1 MMPPEMTPD
10 DVLSR
15 IPVVEAHVPGATV
28 LNPLRRYAQLLT
40 LLLLVLIPAS
50 GLFRID
56 LESGGV
62 VMLGWQIWFSD
73 IFIVMGF
80 WILLASLLILM
91 YSLLGAV
98 FCGWMCP
105 QNTVS
110 EWANAMTS
118 KLLGRRALMM
128 DTSGER
134 MQVATQRKSLANYVV
149 LGLLLLGAS
158 MVYAL
163 IPMFYF
169 FSPQAIWS
177 FVSFQY
183 DPELAGGLRWIYMV
197 CVFLMLTDITVIRHL
212 LCKYMCIY
220 RVWQH
225 SFKTKDTLHVSYD
238 AARSDHC
245 SNCHFCV
252 DSCFLDIDPRQTE
265 VFDSCVNCGACVVA
279 CDDLHSKSKKLEGPG
294 LLRMALGD
302 EWKGKYR
309 GMIGSFFSRART
321 VSFATII
328 GALIFGYGV
337 VNYQPASFSV
347 YRADSE
353 QGSKVLNYRINVAYK
368 VGRPETMHIRVDG
381 LARDEFSLQKDSV
394 HFDTPGRK
402 DVMLHLSDNLAEGLH
417 RFRVTV
423 TSDGGWSEKFQVVH
437 FVGRPKQAKS

>member
-1 MMPPEMTPD
+1 MPPEMTPED
-10 DVLSR
+10 ALSR
-15 IPVVEAHVPGATV
+15 IPVVEEHVPGAKI
-28 LNPLRRYAQLLT
+28 LHPLRRYSQILT
-40 LLLLVLIPAS
+40 LLILVLIPAS

-80 WILLASLLILM
+80 WILIASLLIMM

-110 EWANAMTS
+110 EWANAMTT

-134 MQVATQRKSLANYVV
+134 MQVAAQRKSLVNYVV

-183 DPELAGGLRWIYMV
+183 NPELAGSLHWIYMV
-197 CVFLMLTDITVIRHL
+197 CVFLMLTDITIIRHL

-225 SFKTKDTLHVSYD
+225 SFKTKQTLHVSYD
-238 AARSDHC
+238 ASRSDHC
-245 SNCHFCV
+245 SNCHYCV
-252 DSCFLDIDPRQTE
+252 DSCFLDIDPRQPE

-279 CDDLHSKSKKLEGPG
+279 CDELHSKSKKLNGPG
-294 LLRMALGD
+294 LLQMKLGD
-302 EWKGKYR
+302 EWQGKYR
-309 GMIGSFFSRART
+309 GMIGSFFSRAKT
-321 VSFATII
+321 VSFATVF

-337 VNYQPASFSV
+337 ANYQPASFSV

-353 QGSKVLNYRINVAYK
+353 QGNKVLNYRINIAYK
-368 VGRPETMHIRVDG
+368 LNRPETMHIRIDG
-381 LARDEFSLQKDSV
+381 LTGDEFSLQKDSV
-394 HFDTPGRK
+394 HFDTAGRK
-402 DVMLHLSDNLAEGLH
+402 DVMLHLRDNLPEGLY

-423 TSDGGWSEKFQVVH
+423 SSEGGWSKKFQVVH
-437 FVGRPKQAKS
+437 FVGRPGQAKS